1 VAPLS
6 NRIASLLSYHCPS
19 LRSPRSAQ
27 TLWIPIASVARLEI
41 AGGSRHAF
49 ELQVELHADEPAA
62 NPFAAAAAAGGK
74 AKVSKPKLHEFMIG
88 REVEPKVLQFISE
101 VHNKAKK
108 EQPEATAAVAT
119 AVDPGEGSE
128 DDASDA
134 SDDDSDEEM
143 AAEGEYD
150 SEADGDFEAKDD
162 TDSCD
167 EEYDSNADSSD
178 EAGDDGAVNSQSAG
192 ASA

>member
-1 VAPLS
+1 ML
-6 NRIASLLSYHCPS
+6 SLLSYPCPS
-19 LRSPRSAQ
+19 VRSPRSAQ
-27 TLWIPIASVARLEI
+27 TLWVPIASVARLEI

-62 NPFAAAAAAGGK
+62 NPFAAAAAAAAAAAGGK

-88 REVEPKVLQFISE
+88 REVEPKVLEFISE

-108 EQPEATAAVAT
+108 EQPEATAAVAA

-128 DDASDA
+128 DDASDD

-150 SEADGDFEAKDD
+150 SEADGDFEANDD

-167 EEYDSNADSSD
+167 EEYDSNAGSSD
-178 EAGDDGAVNSQSAG
+178 EAGDGGAANSQAAG
-192 ASA
+192 AST